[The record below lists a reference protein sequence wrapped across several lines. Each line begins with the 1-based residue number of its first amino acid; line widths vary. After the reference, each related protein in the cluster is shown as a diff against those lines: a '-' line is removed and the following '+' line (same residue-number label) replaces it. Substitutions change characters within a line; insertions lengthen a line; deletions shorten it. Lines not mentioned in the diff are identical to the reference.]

1 MRKVLALVVVALL
14 AVAVVPALAAT
25 KYRATLN
32 GKSETPKSDSK
43 AKGTAVFT
51 LASNGKSISYTIKA
65 TGLTGRPQA
74 AHVHAGKPGQAGGV
88 IFVICAKPCSLPKSG
103 KLTSKQFAKAP

>member
-32 GKSETPKSDSK
+32 GKSETPKSNSK
-43 AKGTAVFT
+43 ATGSAVFT
-51 LASNGKSISYTIKA
+51 VASNGKSISYTLKA
-65 TGLTGRPQA
+65 TGLTGAPQA
-74 AHVHAGKPGQAGGV
+74 AHVHSGKAGQAGPRV
-88 IFVICAKPCSLPKSG
+88 NNLLAQPG
-103 KLTSKQFAKAP
+103 KLPQKRQAA